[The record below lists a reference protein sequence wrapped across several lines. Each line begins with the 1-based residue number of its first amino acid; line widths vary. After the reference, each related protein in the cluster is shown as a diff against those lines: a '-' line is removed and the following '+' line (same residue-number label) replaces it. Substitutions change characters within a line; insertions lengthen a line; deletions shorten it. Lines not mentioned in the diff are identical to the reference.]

1 MRCHSAIHFVLCI
14 SPALGSPV
22 PVYPISDQVNVPGI
36 FTKLFDTTNQLY
48 LDQNIT
54 KDLFELKSRIYDIAL
69 GRTTPVQS
77 IAEALTTLSTLQT
90 NPNPLQ
96 RALTLARNNL
106 IPTNILDI
114 LWGIT
119 NKQINSITNTNPKA
133 PNTPIYPTNHPTD
146 APYSI
151 PETNLRSAI
160 HIPETFTYGKTNKT
174 PILFIPGTADPAG
187 STYYF
192 SYTKLFTE
200 YAFTDPVWVNIPGD
214 SLDDIQT
221 NAEYVAYAINYLSS
235 ICNRTIGVLSWSQGG
250 IDVQWALKYWPST
263 RAAVSDFMAVSADF
277 HGTVMDIL
285 CDLPSPFCTP
295 AISQQGYET
304 MFVKALRGGG
314 GDSAYVPTTS
324 VYSGYDAIV
333 QPQSG
338 GTGASAFLE
347 DERGVG
353 VENVQVQV
361 ACRGMVGGGYY
372 SHSSVLVHPLA
383 FALFVD
389 ALEHEGP
396 GRLERIDLGVVCG
409 MSLAPGLGLD
419 EFLGTEVIGDVVGP
433 LNTLL
438 FRHGSNA
445 EPPLRGYVC

>member
-1 MRCHSAIHFVLCI
+1 MCCHSAIHFVLCI

-22 PVYPISDQVNVPGI
+22 PVYPISDHVNLPAI

-48 LDQNIT
+48 RDQNIT
-54 KDLFELKSRIYDIAL
+54 KDLSELKFRIYDIAL
-69 GRTTPVQS
+69 GRTTPVPS
-77 IAEALTTLSTLQT
+77 IDEALTTFSTLQT
-90 NPNPLQ
+90 NLNPLQ

-106 IPTNILDI
+106 MPTNILDI

-133 PNTPIYPTNHPTD
+133 PNPPIYPTNHPTD

-174 PILFIPGTADPAG
+174 PILLIPGTADPAG

-285 CDLPSPFCTP
+285 CDYPSPFCTP

-324 VYSGYDAIV
+324 VYSGYDAI
-333 QPQSG
+333 
-338 GTGASAFLE
+338 
-347 DERGVG
+347 
-353 VENVQVQV
+353 VQV

-409 MSLAPGLGLD
+409 MSLAPGLRLD

-438 FRHGSNA
+438 FRHGPNV
-445 EPPLRGYVC
+445 EPPLRGYVY